1 MVSGL
6 PILMLVTAQAVAEPT
21 PPPPPAEVKTET
33 SSNLESCKTP
43 YPKEG
48 EDEIVICVERPQG
61 YRLDPDLREAEKQAR
76 KNKLKRPERYVDN
89 SCATVG
95 PMGCR
100 GGTGINLM
108 AVALTAAEIAKRA
121 ANGENVGELFI
132 TDPQPDEF
140 KLYQQIKRE
149 REAKKAA
156 EAQALKEKVSEA
168 EATRAE

>member
-6 PILMLVTAQAVAEPT
+6 PILMLVAAQAAAEPT
-21 PPPPPAEVKTET
+21 APPPPEEKAE
-33 SSNLESCKTP
+33 SSNNLESCKTP

-48 EDEIVICVERPQG
+48 EDEVVICVERPQG

-100 GGTGINLM
+100 GDPGINLM
-108 AVALTAAEIAKRA
+108 AVALTAAEMARRA

-156 EAQALKEKVSEA
+156 EAQALKEKVAEA

>member
-6 PILMLVTAQAVAEPT
+6 PILMLAAAQSAVPQTPSPPRASAVT
-21 PPPPPAEVKTET
+21 
-33 SSNLESCKTP
+33 SGNLESCKTP

-48 EDEIVICVERPQG
+48 EDEVVICVERPQG

-89 SCATVG
+89 SCAMVG

-100 GGTGINLM
+100 GDPGINLM
-108 AVALTAAEIAKRA
+108 AVALTAAEIAKRTA
-121 ANGENVGELFI
+121 KGENVGELFI
-132 TDPQPDEF
+132 TDPQPDEY

-156 EAQALKEKVSEA
+156 EAETLKEKTSEA